1 MATVRLFSLY
11 LLLFSLLVSQS
22 VAAQNTPA
30 LKSGKKNTPT
40 TAPAKVE
47 ASPAPEEAP
56 AEESPAAEVP
66 AETPAEPPAVEA
78 ATPVETPAAE
88 GAAMDASSTEGA
100 APADAP
106 PAEGAAPA
114 EGGVP
119 AFLDPAGAEG
129 APAVDPATVEGLMP
143 PSELV
148 APIEMVTET
157 SIAPSPGAQP
167 FAADPAAAP
176 APAPAPEG
184 STLEAPAPMSEGESA
199 PKPEGEAVPKPK
211 VAAPKEKAAA
221 KPAASAEKAA
231 PEAAPAPPP
240 PAPIEEELA
249 QINTRIKALDEEIAA
264 IEAAQPVVEGQP
276 PNPRLEYLKR
286 ARLLNQRRMSSLT
299 RVRQLEEQLAP
310 APAPQAEPKKEAEAK
325 EPEKKSAKKGDAKP
339 EEPKVEYLDIQG
351 FDVLLDQLDAAQRQL
366 ESETLALASQEQ
378 AAKRA
383 KQFQEDAAKARRA
396 AEEKQVAATA
406 AGGGTAEFA
415 ALEDARRE
423 ESLAELQ
430 AQVEDVLVRVKRLE
444 LQVAERGVTS
454 AREAVVAGS
463 ARLRFTDESL
473 QALVKA
479 TGEQRDTMAKSLNS
493 LYRQREK
500 DDEQLFKAR
509 QSANTAAPEAAE
521 LAKER
526 VSNAELSL
534 ATTNLGIQNGE
545 QRISNLNS
553 EESAWTMRAAI
564 SSNTL
569 EGSYA
574 RLLAE
579 TVTKLEVLRDS
590 MAQAESRTRNA
601 LSLRLEIDR
610 RLESPDLPTD
620 LRTLLGKRIEA
631 FDKQETFDREYL
643 ADLTRQEK
651 LFRRLEWALRRGL
664 EQQGYMAQVVRA
676 REMMQQVWNYELFVF
691 EGRGFTVST
700 LSFAVLAYCGTLFGL
715 LFVRRRLHKLLIRVL
730 TKRAGSDNA
739 TLRDV
744 GLTFIN
750 GTNTLVLVVLSL
762 WPSLRFLPL
771 NESVQTILV
780 SVFYLA
786 ILGQCAIYATNWI
799 ERTVNRHKMRRL
811 KEDPSSVSAYGVMS
825 FFARIAIWSVV
836 VLITLAS
843 FDYDITGLMAGL
855 GIGGVAVAFALQSIL
870 ADIFSSVAILLDK
883 PFMVGDVITVG
894 TETGEIESIGLKTT
908 RMKSVTGEQVVISNT
923 DLLGSRIRN
932 FKRMNERRVL
942 FQIGVTYQTKQE
954 HLEAIPGMLREIIES
969 QEKVRFDRAHLKIFG
984 DFALIF
990 ECVYFMTE
998 PDYALYMDT
1007 NQRVHLELF
1016 RRFHDLGIEFA
1027 YPTQTLYV
1035 HMEGGA
1041 GPKPAIKMTAA
1052 ETGSSGDVE

>member
-1 MATVRLFSLY
+1 VRFFLRIF
-11 LLLFSLLVSQS
+11 LVAFL
-22 VAAQNTPA
+22 VLPGLVEAQNTPA
-30 LKSGKKNTPT
+30 LKSGKKSNT
-40 TAPAKVE
+40 TAQPPAAAE
-47 ASPAPEEAP
+47 APAAETSAPEAP
-56 AEESPAAEVP
+56 AEAPAAESPA
-66 AETPAEPPAVEA
+66 ETAAPVEA
-78 ATPVETPAAE
+78 PA
-88 GAAMDASSTEGA
+88 TEGA
-100 APADAP
+100 APADS
-106 PAEGAAPA
+106 GAAPA
-114 EGGVP
+114 AAEPVP
-119 AFLDPAGAEG
+119 ASGEPAGADMAPGEAGQVPLSLDPAGAEA
-129 APAVDPATVEGLMP
+129 APVVDPAGLLP
-143 PSELV
+143 PGELV

-157 SIAPSPGAQP
+157 ETSVAPSPGAQP
-167 FAADPAAAP
+167 FAAEGSPAPAEVPAEAAPAAP
-176 APAPAPEG
+176 APKSEGEAAPKV
-184 STLEAPAPMSEGESA
+184 EGESA
-199 PKPEGEAVPKPK
+199 PKPKA
-211 VAAPKEKAAA
+211 AAPKEKAAA
-221 KPAASAEKAA
+221 KPAAEKAA

-310 APAPQAEPKKEAEAK
+310 APAPEPAPQPEPKKEAEAK
-325 EPEKKSAKKGDAKP
+325 AKKGGKQEEAKP

-351 FDVLLDQLDAAQRQL
+351 FDVLLDQLDAAQRQQ

-415 ALEDARRE
+415 VLEDARRE

-430 AQVEDVLVRVKRLE
+430 AQVEDVLVRVKGLE
-444 LQVAERGVTS
+444 LKVAERGVTS

-463 ARLRFTDESL
+463 TRLRFTDESL

-479 TGEQRDTMAKSLNS
+479 IGEQRDAMSKTLNS

-509 QSANTAAPEAAE
+509 QAANNAAPEAAE

-526 VSNAELSL
+526 VSNAELAL

-610 RLESPDLPTD
+610 RLESPDLSAD

-676 REMMQQVWNYELFVF
+676 REMIQQVWNYELFVF

-700 LSFAVLAYCGTLFGL
+700 LSFAVFAYSGTLFGL

-771 NESVQTILV
+771 NESVQTILT

-932 FKRMNERRVL
+932 FKRMAERRVL
-942 FQIGVTYQTKQE
+942 FQVGVTYQTKQE

-984 DFALIF
+984 DFALIY
-990 ECVYFMTE
+990 ECVYFMLE
-998 PDYALYMDT
+998 PDYALYMNT
-1007 NQRVHLELF
+1007 NQNVHFELL

-1041 GPKPAIKMTAA
+1041 GPKPVIKMTAA

>member
-1 MATVRLFSLY
+1 MAPGEAGAVPLSL
-11 LLLFSLLVSQS
+11 Q
-22 VAAQNTPA
+22 
-30 LKSGKKNTPT
+30 
-40 TAPAKVE
+40 
-47 ASPAPEEAP
+47 PEGA
-56 AEESPAAEVP
+56 
-66 AETPAEPPAVEA
+66 EA
-78 ATPVETPAAE
+78 APLV
-88 GAAMDASSTEGA
+88 
-100 APADAP
+100 
-106 PAEGAAPA
+106 
-114 EGGVP
+114 
-119 AFLDPAGAEG
+119 DPAG
-129 APAVDPATVEGLMP
+129 LLP
-143 PSELV
+143 PGELV

-157 SIAPSPGAQP
+157 AVAPSPGAQP
-167 FAADPAAAP
+167 FAADGSPAPLEGPVVAGTPVEVVPAVPMPKAEGEAAAKP
-176 APAPAPEG
+176 
-184 STLEAPAPMSEGESA
+184 EGESA
-199 PKPEGEAVPKPK
+199 SKAKGST
-211 VAAPKEKAAA
+211 PKEKPAS
-221 KPAASAEKAA
+221 KPVSPAEKSA

-310 APAPQAEPKKEAEAK
+310 APAPEPAPQPEPKKEVETK
-325 EPEKKSAKKGDAKP
+325 EKAKKGGKQGEAKA

-430 AQVEDVLVRVKRLE
+430 AQVEDVLVRVKGLE
-444 LQVAERGVTS
+444 LQVAERGFTS

-479 TGEQRDTMAKSLNS
+479 IGEQREVMGKALNS

-509 QSANTAAPEAAE
+509 QSANNAAPEAAE

-526 VSNAELSL
+526 VSNAELAL

-564 SSNTL
+564 ASNTL

-610 RLESPDLPTD
+610 RLESPDLSAD

-631 FDKQETFDREYL
+631 FDKQEAFDREYL

-676 REMMQQVWNYELFVF
+676 REMIQLVWNYELFVF

-730 TKRAGSDNA
+730 AKRAGSDNA

-750 GTNTLVLVVLSL
+750 GTSTLVLVVLSL

-771 NESVQTILV
+771 NESVQTVLT

-954 HLEAIPGMLREIIES
+954 HLEAIPAMLREIIES

-990 ECVYFMTE
+990 ECVYFMLE

-1016 RRFHDLGIEFA
+1016 RRFQELGIEFA

-1041 GPKPAIKMTAA
+1041 GPKPVIKMTAA
-1052 ETGSSGDVE
+1052 ETGGSGDVE

>member
-1 MATVRLFSLY
+1 MRMISS
-11 LLLFSLLVSQS
+11 LLLSLLLL
-22 VAAQNTPA
+22 VAAQA
-30 LKSGKKNTPT
+30 SAQQGAAKK
-40 TAPAKVE
+40 
-47 ASPAPEEAP
+47 
-56 AEESPAAEVP
+56 ESKKAAEK
-66 AETPAEPPAVEA
+66 EA
-78 ATPVETPAAE
+78 
-88 GAAMDASSTEGA
+88 
-100 APADAP
+100 
-106 PAEGAAPA
+106 
-114 EGGVP
+114 
-119 AFLDPAGAEG
+119 
-129 APAVDPATVEGLMP
+129 
-143 PSELV
+143 
-148 APIEMVTET
+148 
-157 SIAPSPGAQP
+157 
-167 FAADPAAAP
+167 AAAP
-176 APAPAPEG
+176 APVEAVPPVAEAAPPPTEPAPDAAPVDAAPPADEAPPAGAPPAETGAAPATASEAPPALPEG
-184 STLEAPAPMSEGESA
+184 IAAPSDAPVTGPTDGMLQLGIADPLQAVEPAEPGIVPSPGAAPFSPAEAPAPPALEVESTPEPTPAPVAPSEGE
-199 PKPEGEAVPKPK
+199 
-211 VAAPKEKAAA
+211 AAA
-221 KPAASAEKAA
+221 KPKPAPDKPETAKPSSKASAPAEEKK
-231 PEAAPAPPP
+231 PEAAPPP

-249 QINTRIKALDEEIAA
+249 QADLRIKALDEEIAA
-264 IEAAQPVVEGQP
+264 IEAVQPTVEGQP

-286 ARLLNQRRMSSLT
+286 ARLLNQRRVSSLT
-299 RVRQLEEQLAP
+299 RIRQLEQQLLP
-310 APAPQAEPKKEAEAK
+310 APAPEPEPSKAEPAK
-325 EPEKKSAKKGDAKP
+325 EGKGKKPAKP
-339 EEPKVEYLDIQG
+339 EEPKIELLDIQA
-351 FDVLLDQLDAAQRQL
+351 FDVLLDQLDAAQRQQ
-366 ESETLALASQEQ
+366 EAETLALASQEQ
-378 AAKRA
+378 ASKRA
-383 KQFQEDAAKARRA
+383 RQFQEDAAKARRA
-396 AEEKQVAATA
+396 AEEQHAAATA
-406 AGGGTAEFA
+406 AGGGTAEFV
-415 ALEDARRE
+415 ALEAARWE

-444 LQVAERGVTS
+444 LQVAERGVTTS
-454 AREAVVAGS
+454 REAVVAGS

-473 QALVKA
+473 QTLVKSIA
-479 TGEQRDTMAKSLNS
+479 DQRDTISKALNG

-500 DDEQLFKAR
+500 DDEQLYKAR
-509 QSANTAAPEAAE
+509 QAAANAAPETAE
-521 LAKER
+521 LAKEK
-526 VSNAELSL
+526 VSNAELAL

-545 QRISNLNS
+545 QRVANLAY
-553 EESAWTMRAAI
+553 EEASWNMRADL
-564 SSNTL
+564 SRNTL

-574 RLLAE
+574 RLLSE
-579 TVTKLEVLRDS
+579 TVQKLEILRDN
-590 MAQAESRTRNA
+590 MAQAESRTRNV

-610 RLESPDLPTD
+610 RLESPDLSAD
-620 LRTLLGKRIEA
+620 LRALLQKRIET
-631 FDKQETFDREYL
+631 FDKQESYDRDYL
-643 ADLTRQEK
+643 SDLTRQEK
-651 LFRRLEWALRRGL
+651 LLRRLEWALRRGL

-676 REMMQQVWNYELFVF
+676 REVALQVWNYELFVF

-700 LSFAVLAYCGTLFGL
+700 LSFAVLAYSGTLIAL
-715 LFVRRRLHKLLIRVL
+715 LFVRRRMHRQLVRVL

-762 WPSLRFLPL
+762 WPALRFLPL
-771 NESVQTILV
+771 NDSVHTLLIN
-780 SVFYLA
+780 VFYLA

-932 FKRMNERRVL
+932 FKRMAERRVL
-942 FQIGVTYQTKQE
+942 FQIGVTYQTRQE
-954 HLEAIPGMLREIIES
+954 HLEAIPGILRETIES
-969 QEKVRFDRAHLKIFG
+969 QEKVRFDRAHFKSFG

-990 ECVYFMTE
+990 ECVYFMLE

-1016 RRFHDLGIEFA
+1016 RRFHELGIEFA

-1041 GPKPAIKMTAA
+1041 GPKPPIKMTAA